1 MWGKPGEEADV
12 DGNTVDSHD
21 PNYDSDS
28 QDGNIAFEKICPE
41 LTREDFEKFVEPVV
55 MEYFE
60 HGKSMDVLDEL
71 NDVNFEH
78 LKGVLVE
85 FLVSKALD
93 HKDYHRELTSVLI
106 SDLYGKVLS
115 SSDVT
120 DGFDDLLGRLSDL
133 VIDAPDATSV
143 VGKFIARAVAD
154 DCLPPKYIMKF
165 KGSVDCPFT
174 KKALEQA
181 DVLLNQTHGIVR
193 LDNIWGTGGG
203 IRPVKLLIKKIVMLL
218 KEYLSSGDIREATN
232 CLRDLDVP
240 HFHHEVV
247 YEATVMVLE
256 DSSERAAEMMCKF
269 LKSLADAVI
278 IMPQQFRQ
286 GLTRVY
292 DNVPDIS
299 LDVPNA
305 YPLLERFVTMCNK
318 EGFLSDALLKDLPQ
332 RGRKRFV
339 SEGDGG
345 RVKEQASS

>member
-1 MWGKPGEEADV
+1 MRSIISEFLLAIRATATGAFTRP
-12 DGNTVDSHD
+12 T
-21 PNYDSDS
+21 
-28 QDGNIAFEKICPE
+28 DGNIQFEKICPE
-41 LTREDFEKFVEPVV
+41 LTREDLEKFVEPVV

-60 HGKSMDVLDEL
+60 HGNSKDVMEEL

-78 LKGVLVE
+78 LKGALVE

-120 DGFDDLLGRLSDL
+120 DGFDDVLEKLSDL
-133 VIDAPDATSV
+133 VIDTPDATSV

-154 DCLPPKYIMKF
+154 DCLPPKYVK
-165 KGSVDCPFT
+165 KYKAPVECPHT
-174 KKALEQA
+174 KQALEQA
-181 DVLLNQTHGIVR
+181 DVLLSQTHGIVR
-193 LDNIWGTGGG
+193 LDNIWGAGGG

-218 KEYLSSGDIREATN
+218 KEYLSSGDIKEATN

-278 IMPQQFRQ
+278 IMPQQFRR

-292 DNVPDIS
+292 DNMPDIC

-305 YPLLERFVTMCNK
+305 YPLLERFVNLCNK
-318 EGFLSDALLKDLPQ
+318 ERFLSDALLKDLPQ
-332 RGRKRFV
+332 KGRKRFV

-345 RVKEQASS
+345 KVKEQQATSSS